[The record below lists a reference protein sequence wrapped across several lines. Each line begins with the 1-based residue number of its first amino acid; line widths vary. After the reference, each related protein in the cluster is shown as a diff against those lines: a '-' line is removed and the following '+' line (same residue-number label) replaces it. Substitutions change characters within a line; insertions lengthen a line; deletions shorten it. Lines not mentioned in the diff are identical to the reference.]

1 MVENCKHIWQLGEY
15 PWKINISKC
24 AIFDQNAD
32 FLKSMIDEF
41 KMNDLN
47 RVSEYRWIKQK
58 DRQNVGLSNW
68 SYRDDKQSNSQRW
81 LMNNYGFDPNRFLHW
96 QRVEFLSPF
105 SALNSKRKTSSLF
118 QTFSIA
124 VKNYTCIYKPK
135 KQVSSPFIQCLPIS
149 EIPKHIILAKN
160 SYF

>member
-24 AIFDQNAD
+24 AIFDKNAD
-32 FLKSMIDEF
+32 FLKSMIDEL

-81 LMNNYGFDPNRFLHW
+81 LMNNYGVDPNRFLHW

-105 SALNSKRKTSSLF
+105 FGAKFKKKNQLAISNIFDCCQKLHLYI
-118 QTFSIA
+118 QT
-124 VKNYTCIYKPK
+124 K
-135 KQVSSPFIQCLPIS
+135 KQVSRPFIQWLPIT